1 VFLRWGNALHGNEEI
16 DWSHH
21 AYLALQKLAARQTSA
36 RRHVTPVGLIG
47 PREATAEQLSSA
59 RSLAY
64 ALAGAGMALLCGG
77 KGGVM
82 EAAACGAKAAGGVV
96 IGLLP
101 EDDAAEA
108 NPYLTVALPTGLG
121 ITRNA
126 LIARASVC
134 LIAVGGGLGTLSE
147 MALGLQWGKP
157 VFTTCGAPHV
167 PGVERFDDI
176 DQLVVTVANWLAS
189 EGGTVTMND

>member
-1 VFLRWGNALHGNEEI
+1 MHGNEEI

-36 RRHVTPVGLIG
+36 RCHVTPVGLIG

>member
-1 VFLRWGNALHGNEEI
+1 LHGNEEI

-82 EAAACGAKAAGGVV
+82 EAAACGAKAAG
-96 IGLLP
+96 
-101 EDDAAEA
+101 
-108 NPYLTVALPTGLG
+108 
-121 ITRNA
+121 
-126 LIARASVC
+126 
-134 LIAVGGGLGTLSE
+134 
-147 MALGLQWGKP
+147 
-157 VFTTCGAPHV
+157 
-167 PGVERFDDI
+167 
-176 DQLVVTVANWLAS
+176 
-189 EGGTVTMND
+189 